1 MFKQYKILLHHLID
15 ENLNLLPS
23 KKLSWILFVFVL
35 VIVQIVNDLSKLST
49 ESKEIHVWWVII
61 WYSASR

>member
-23 KKLSWILFVFVL
+23 KKLTWILFVFVL

-49 ESKEIHVWWVII
+49 ESKEIHVCWVII
-61 WYSASR
+61 